1 MAQRYGGRPSSKL
14 GVQQAASFRLTIHFL
29 DATLRH
35 HKQVEQLMEIKTW
48 IIALVIFVVSGLLG
62 ATVYNVFFP
71 DPGAAGVPYEAPVED
86 AVEETVDE

>member
-1 MAQRYGGRPSSKL
+1 
-14 GVQQAASFRLTIHFL
+14 
-29 DATLRH
+29 
-35 HKQVEQLMEIKTW
+35 MEIKTW

-62 ATVYNVFFP
+62 ATVYNVLFP